1 MGIPQP
7 LSLARRIG
15 GLSPFGPIVGKEL
28 QTASRRMRNHWLRM
42 LYLGGLLLF
51 LLLIFVSYR
60 PYSYGSNV
68 ARIQGQAEL
77 GRAFFAT
84 FSMFCVIGMG
94 LIAPILTST
103 AINAERLGNTLN
115 VLLMTPITSWQIVAG
130 KLFAR
135 MLIALMLIG
144 LSLPVLAVVRLL
156 GGVELW
162 QMIAVVCI
170 CTAFAIASGALGL
183 FLSTLMNRAF
193 AVILAAYAVQGL
205 LYCFVPFCI
214 AILASGS
221 TFNRII
227 WHLCTINP
235 PMNATY
241 LSVPDTPLPTFN
253 STWYWLP
260 CVIVQLSFATLL
272 LIASS
277 WIVRRQERRAA
288 QRQAA
293 AAPPFAA
300 GAAPDAGAHAA
311 VEAGAHAAA
320 DPAPAPA
327 PQLARIANNPVL
339 WREMRRPLLKARS
352 AAVLAVACFGLLF
365 VSYGL
370 LASIHALNDRN
381 TQVGYAFIF
390 HTALCLLVG
399 VLSATAI
406 AQEKESDTWTL
417 LLTTPL
423 SPSRIV
429 MGKLAGLSCRLLW
442 PTVFIIVHFMFFI
455 LGGVVS
461 AKAVL
466 IVLCVMV
473 GCNTLWAATGM
484 YLSLRIK
491 RVTTAVILNLLL
503 VLFIYV
509 GVPMILAILGEV
521 TTGTDNW
528 AETSLMGVP
537 YVYEE
542 AAINRLTPT
551 LYGRSYGNW
560 VSLPIGNV
568 SISEFQQIVATMVV
582 IHVLL
587 AALVLSVTIRG
598 FDRTV
603 GRATEEV
610 R

>member
-68 ARIQGQAEL
+68 TRIQGQAEL

-84 FSMFCVIGMG
+84 FAVFCVIGMG

-162 QMIAVVCI
+162 QMVAVVCI

-193 AVILAAYAVQGL
+193 AVILAAYAAQGL

-214 AILASGS
+214 AILARGT

-227 WHLCTINP
+227 WHLCAINP

-241 LSVPDTPLPTFN
+241 LAVPDMPLPTVN
-253 STWYWLP
+253 SIWYWLP

-277 WIVRRQERRAA
+277 WIVRRQERRAG
-288 QRQAA
+288 QRQSAA
-293 AAPPFAA
+293 ATPPPA
-300 GAAPDAGAHAA
+300 GAAIHAGAPVAFDA
-311 VEAGAHAAA
+311 S
-320 DPAPAPA
+320 PAPALR
-327 PQLARIANNPVL
+327 LARIAKNPVL

-352 AAVLAVACFGLLF
+352 AAVLAVACFFLLF

-370 LASIHALNDRN
+370 LSLIDALDERN

-390 HTALCLLVG
+390 HTALSLLVG

-429 MGKLAGLSCRLLW
+429 LGKLAGLSYRLLW
-442 PTVFIIVHFMFFI
+442 PIVFIIVHFMFFI
-455 LGGVVS
+455 IDGVVS

-466 IVLCVMV
+466 IVLCVAV

-484 YLSLRIK
+484 YLSLRLK

-503 VLFIYV
+503 VLFIYA

-528 AETSLMGVP
+528 AEVSLMGVP

-542 AAINRLTPT
+542 AAINRLTPA
-551 LYGRSYGNW
+551 LYGSYRGNW
-560 VSLPIGNV
+560 LSLPIGSV
-568 SISEFQQIVATMVV
+568 SISAFQQIVATVVV

-587 AALVLSVTIRG
+587 AALIVSFTVSR
-598 FDRTV
+598 FDRMV